1 MKLMRTPRS
10 ADIEITGR
18 CNLRCKYCSH
28 FLSPGDVSADIPA
41 EEWFG
46 FFEELKRCAVTD
58 VCLSGGEAFM
68 REDLPEIIHSIV
80 SNRMRFSI
88 LSNGTLIT
96 DEISALIASTGRCN
110 YVQVSID
117 GSIPV
122 THDTFRGRGSFH
134 RAVEGVK
141 SLQRHAVFVSVR
153 VTIHKGNVFDLD
165 NIARLLLE
173 EIGLDT
179 FSTNSASYLGLCRKN
194 SEQVMLTPDERTRA
208 METLLMLTE
217 KYRGRISAQAGPLA
231 EAREWLE
238 MEDARRQGI
247 KNMDGRG
254 FLTGCGGPMN
264 TIAVRADGVFVPCGQ
279 MPHAVLG
286 RINRDSL
293 EDVWQNHPELAR
305 IRQRNLIPLS
315 DFDFCRGCEYINYCT
330 GNCPAL
336 AYSLYGEV
344 NHPSPDACLRRFLE
358 GGGRLPEAVNR

>member
-10 ADIEITGR
+10 VDIEITGR

-28 FLSPGDVSADIPA
+28 FSSPGDVSNDLPK
-41 EEWFG
+41 EEWSG

-58 VCLSGGEAFM
+58 VCLSGGEAFL
-68 REDLPEIIHSIV
+68 REDLPEIIRSIV

-96 DEISALIASTGRCN
+96 DEISAFIASTKRCN

-117 GSIPV
+117 GSIPI
-122 THDTFRGRGSFH
+122 THETFRGRDSFR

-141 SLQRHAVFVSVR
+141 SLQRCAVPISVR
-153 VTIHKGNVFDLD
+153 VTIHRGNVFDLE
-165 NIARLLLE
+165 NIAQLLLD
-173 EIGLDT
+173 EISLET

-194 SEQVMLTPDERTRA
+194 AEQVMLTPEERTIA
-208 METLLMLTE
+208 METLLRLNR
-217 KYRGRISAQAGPLA
+217 KYKGRISAQAGPLA
-231 EAREWLE
+231 EARDWLE
-238 MEDARRQGI
+238 MEEAHRKGL
-247 KNMDGRG
+247 KSMEGRG
-254 FLTGCGGPMN
+254 CLTGCGGPMN
-264 TIAVRADGVFVPCGQ
+264 TIAVRTDGVFVPCGQ

-286 RINRDSL
+286 RINRDGL
-293 EDVWQNHPELAR
+293 EDIWQNHPELAR

-315 DFDFCRGCEYINYCT
+315 DFEFCRGCNYINFCT

-358 GGGRLPEAVNR
+358 GGGRLPETINR